1 MPIKKQHVKC
11 DFKDSR
17 PLRIFIYVPIISA
30 ENNSKRYDMY
40 YIGIKFHMTCTEVQT
55 STNGYKLQLQFD
67 CHSSKH
73 DSNRQVNVKVFQSLD
88 EFQTFLSMHSCAK

>member
-30 ENNSKRYDMY
+30 ENNSKRYYMY
-40 YIGIKFHMTCTEVQT
+40 YIGIKFHMTCTGVQT
-55 STNGYKLQLQFD
+55 STMVIN
-67 CHSSKH
+67 C
-73 DSNRQVNVKVFQSLD
+73 NCSLTAIVPNTTLID
-88 EFQTFLSMHSCAK
+88 R

>member
-1 MPIKKQHVKC
+1 MPIKKPHVKC

-40 YIGIKFHMTCTEVQT
+40 YIGTKFHMTCTGVQT
-55 STNGYKLQLQFD
+55 STMVI
-67 CHSSKH
+67 
-73 DSNRQVNVKVFQSLD
+73 NRNCSLTAIVPNTTLTD
-88 EFQTFLSMHSCAK
+88 R